1 MSIFFTADTHFG
13 HEGILTHQPV
23 RAGLFPNTDIM
34 DATIIDQFNAV
45 LGPEDILYH
54 LGDFCWKASLAGH
67 YRQRLKVRELHIIRG
82 NHDSSSLR
90 SNCSSFDMMLCCKF
104 RVPGFKNRIKIHLCH
119 YPMLSWDALHHGGL
133 HLYGHSHGGYE
144 TELNKIY
151 PGRYSMD
158 VGIDH
163 MYKLTGTWQ
172 PMSLDFILGYL
183 NVFRRDLRVPGPFEA
198 QL

>member
-1 MSIFFTADTHFG
+1 MSVFFTADTHFG
-13 HEGILTHQPV
+13 HTGILTHQPV
-23 RAGLFPNTDIM
+23 RAGSFANADVM
-34 DATIIDQFNAV
+34 DAIIIDQFNAV
-45 LGPEDILYH
+45 LKPDDILYH

-90 SNCSSFDMMLCCKF
+90 AQCSSMHDMLCCKF
-104 RVPGFKNRIKIHLCH
+104 RIPGFKDRIKIQLCH
-119 YPMLSWDALHHGGL
+119 YPMLSWDALHYGGI

-144 TELNKIY
+144 DELNKIY

-158 VGIDH
+158 VGIDNMH
-163 MYKLTGTWQ
+163 RLTGTWQ

-183 NVFRRDLRVPGPFEA
+183 NIFPRDTRVLGPFER
-198 QL
+198 